1 MEPTVLRAQTAAD
14 LAAQLPNRYKPPAGK
29 YILQT
34 DLLQGFPG
42 LTEDIARGYAR
53 TLRLWDAASEGEK
66 KRAAET
72 KPTTPKKP
80 GQ

>member
-1 MEPTVLRAQTAAD
+1 MSPAVEAARQQTAD
-14 LAAQLPNRYKPPAGK
+14 SLAAQLPNRYKPPAGK

-34 DLLQGFPG
+34 DVMQGRID
-42 LTEDIARGYAR
+42 EDTARGYAR